1 MSRYICE
8 IPRSDAALQHQM
20 DALLQREGI
29 RRDSHLEYSCGLFE
43 DETLLAAGSLY
54 HNTLRCLA
62 VDDAH
67 HGEGMMNQ
75 IVGHLTQAA
84 LCRGYSHL
92 FLYTKPKNARLFE
105 PLGFFPIAQVPE
117 LVFMENRRHGFSD
130 YLHALQAQARHDFGQ
145 TCRIYTNVRVL
156 LIDGPPGVEVD
167 EQRRLCRNRKA
178 GIGGDDDLLGRFL
191 LCRILRIAGSIGRC
205 ISGSGCRRVFCG
217 RLRCGKKRQR
227 QAGEC

>member
-1 MSRYICE
+1 MALVVQTMGIVEVRVLAAEGVGALVHHTHKISNGPCNIFRDHIRRVIAGADHHAVQKILQRDLLADLE
-8 IPRSDAALQHQM
+8 PHDAAVLIETRERRLV
-20 DALLQREGI
+20 DGNDVREVAVFQR
-29 RRDSHLEYSCGLFE
+29 
-43 DETLLAAGSLY
+43 
-54 HNTLRCLA
+54 
-62 VDDAH
+62 
-67 HGEGMMNQ
+67 Q
-75 IVGHLTQAA
+75 
-84 LCRGYSHL
+84 
-92 FLYTKPKNARLFE
+92 
-105 PLGFFPIAQVPE
+105 
-117 LVFMENRRHGFSD
+117 
-130 YLHALQAQARHDFGQ
+130 QARHDFGQ
-145 TCRIYTNVRVL
+145 TRRIHALVCVL